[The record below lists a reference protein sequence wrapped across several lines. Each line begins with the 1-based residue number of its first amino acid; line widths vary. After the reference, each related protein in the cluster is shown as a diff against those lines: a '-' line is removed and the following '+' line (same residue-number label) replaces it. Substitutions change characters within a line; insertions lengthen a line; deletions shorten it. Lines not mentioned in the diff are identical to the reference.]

1 MFSANVTST
10 DLFPGPRIRSWLP
23 NETLFSLASRQ
34 HVLSGNWS
42 PSETCHQLFGH
53 ARNGCAHDFPSNLDA
68 LVERTSGQL
77 GNAEEIVY
85 GHTMLP
91 FYFTFRKD
99 IDKRN
104 AMACARSGGIA
115 GLKARLGIP
124 ASRFGASHP
133 LKACRACMAV
143 DAVRHGTSYWHLDH
157 QYPGVWICHLH
168 DQFLQAGSVKVTGL
182 GRFLW
187 YLPAEAELH
196 ALWATDECPPEMAEE
211 ARSFVKAFGEC
222 AIESARLAATFH
234 FDRDRLSRL
243 YLTGCMD
250 AGLVSDSGRQR
261 HDLIADAILPLCL
274 TLREIPELG
283 SLPNDADQVFLQ
295 FSRILSKDRAPSH
308 PFRHFVMILALFGS
322 WGVFWKR
329 YVGWHGKAVPT
340 DLQLE
345 PPVLKPEPAP
355 DNRAQRFLDL
365 IQDQKVSISGASAA
379 VGIDTQTGL
388 VWAKKAGL
396 PIRRRPKILTGE
408 VRDRLIAALRIGKD
422 KQIVAADFGVSVQ
435 TVTHVLQTEIGLS
448 EKWHGARFSKSQ
460 RLNRSRWT
468 NHFSKYPE
476 DAQQDF
482 RKSSPAS
489 FMWLYR
495 NDRDWL
501 AQQVASLPLR
511 PGTNYSSVPWDARD
525 RELASQVLQAGLA
538 IKLAQGT
545 RRITLG
551 QVCQKVSGLKSKLS
565 KLKSL
570 PLTRNAISSVTRF
583 AALAESSD
591 LL

>member
-1 MFSANVTST
+1 M
-10 DLFPGPRIRSWLP
+10 
-23 NETLFSLASRQ
+23 
-34 HVLSGNWS
+34 LSGNWS
-42 PSETCHQLFGH
+42 ASETCYQLFGH

-68 LVERTSGQL
+68 LFERTSGQL
-77 GNAEEIVY
+77 GNAEEIVF

-104 AMACARSGGIA
+104 ALACARNGGIA
-115 GLKARLGIP
+115 GLKASLGIL

-133 LKACRACMAV
+133 LKACPACVAV
-143 DAVRHGTSYWHLDH
+143 DVVSHGTSYWHLDH
-157 QYPGVWICHLH
+157 QYPGVWICPMH
-168 DQFLQAGSVKVTGL
+168 DQVLQAGSVKVTGV

-187 YLPAEAELH
+187 YLPAEADLH
-196 ALWATDECPPEMAEE
+196 ALWAPDECPPAMVEE

-234 FDRDRLSRL
+234 FDRERLSRL
-243 YLTGCMD
+243 YLTGCME
-250 AGLVSDSGRQR
+250 AGLVSDGGRQR

-274 TLREIPELG
+274 ILREIPELE

-295 FSRILSKDRAPSH
+295 FSRMLSMDRVPSH

-329 YVGWHGKAVPT
+329 YVGWHGNAIPT
-340 DLQLE
+340 DLRLV

-355 DNRAQRFLDL
+355 DNRVERFLDL
-365 IQDQKVSISGASAA
+365 IQNQEVSISGAAAA

-388 VWAKKAGL
+388 VWATKAGR
-396 PIRRRPKILTGE
+396 PISRRPKILTAE
-408 VRDRLIAALRIGKD
+408 VRARLIAALRIGKD
-422 KQIVAADFGVSVQ
+422 KQIVSTDFGVSVQ

-448 EKWHGARFSKSQ
+448 EEWHRARFAKSQ
-460 RLNRSRWT
+460 RLNRSRWAK
-468 NHFSKYPE
+468 HFSEFPG

-482 RKSSPAS
+482 RRSSPAS

-495 NDRDWL
+495 NDREWL
-501 AQQVASLPLR
+501 AQQVASLQLR
-511 PGTNYSSVPWDARD
+511 AGSNYSNVPWDARD
-525 RELASQVLQAGLA
+525 RGLSSQVLQAGLA
-538 IKLAQGT
+538 IRLTQGAK
-545 RRITLG
+545 RITLG

-583 AALAESSD
+583 VALVESSE